1 MNVLEMTD
9 SELYEMGINVL
20 SEKLGASEV
29 PRFVR
34 QCQPGTGDYSV
45 DRHKILENQQDI
57 DTIVKRIQKKR
68 TAWKAEERARAK
80 RFSAPQ
86 SEIRKMTDIE
96 IYEIGSQVLVNKLGA
111 AGSMQFIGLCQEI
124 NGGYPRNLI
133 KSREDAEE
141 FIKLY
146 TAGLT
151 LYPKMVEGY
160 IKRGNAYS
168 YIGEHDKAIKDYSE
182 AIMLKPNYTKAYYN
196 RGNVYRDKVDFDNA
210 IADYTKAIELNT
222 DYAEVYSARGEAWL
236 HLKKWRKAKADL
248 TQAKNMGIDIAAAFH
263 NDYESVADFDQKNDL
278 QLPEDI
284 ALMLTQR

>member
-45 DRHKILENQQDI
+45 DRHKMLENQQDI
-57 DTIVKRIQKKR
+57 DTIVKRIQKSR
-68 TAWKAEERARAK
+68 TAWEAEERARAK

-86 SEIRKMTDIE
+86 SEIRKMKDIE

-111 AGSMQFIGLCQEI
+111 AGSMQFIRLCQEI
-124 NGGYPRNLI
+124 NGGYRSLI

-160 IKRGNAYS
+160 IKRGDAYS
-168 YIGEHDKAIKDYSE
+168 YIGEHDKAIADYSE
-182 AIMLKPNYTKAYYN
+182 AIKLKPNYAKAYYN
-196 RGNVYRDKVDFDNA
+196 RGNAYRDKVNFHKA
-210 IADYTKAIELNT
+210 IADYTKAIELNP
-222 DYAEVYSARGEAWL
+222 DYSEVYGARGETWL
-236 HLKKWRKAKADL
+236 HLKEWGKARADL
-248 TQAKNMGIDIAAAFH
+248 TFARNR
-263 NDYESVADFDQKNDL
+263 DFDIIASFRKQHKNVVDFEEKNNI

-284 ALMLTQR
+284 AAMLRQQ